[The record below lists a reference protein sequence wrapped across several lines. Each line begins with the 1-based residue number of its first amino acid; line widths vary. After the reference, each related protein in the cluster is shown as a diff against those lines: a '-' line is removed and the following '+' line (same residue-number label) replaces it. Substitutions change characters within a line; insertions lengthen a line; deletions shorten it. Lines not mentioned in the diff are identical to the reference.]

1 MRLGAPLYLQ
11 TENPEEWAMAH
22 RKLGYGAAYCPNVTS
37 LDEAQQYAR
46 AAQQSG
52 LVIAEVGAW
61 CNPLSRDEA
70 EARKN
75 IASIQERLALAE
87 AIGARCCVNIAG
99 SRGQKWDGP
108 DPDDLTEETFDAVV
122 QSVREIIDAVK
133 PTRTFYTL
141 EPMPWMY
148 PDSAESYE
156 RLIVAIDRPAFGV
169 HYDPVNLVNS
179 PERYFRNGSH
189 MRDFIRRLG
198 PRIKSVHAKD
208 SLLRPNLTTHLDE
221 VRPGLGKL
229 DYAVLLTEL
238 EHLNPDLP
246 LMVEHLDKAEDYD
259 LAVQYIR
266 GVADSVGILFK

>member
-1 MRLGAPLYLQ
+1 MRLGAPLYTQ
-11 TENPEEWAMAH
+11 TASPDEWAAAH
-22 RKLGYGAAYCPNVTS
+22 RTLGYGAAYCPNVNS
-37 LDEAQQYAR
+37 PAEAQEYAR
-46 AAQQSG
+46 AAHKAG

-61 CNPLSRDEA
+61 CNPLSRDET

-75 IASIQERLALAE
+75 IAYIQERLALAE
-87 AIGARCCVNIAG
+87 SIGARCCVNIAG

-108 DPDDLTEETFDAVV
+108 DPDDLTDETFDAIV

-156 RLIVAIDRPAFGV
+156 RLVVAIDRPAFGV

-179 PERYFRNGSH
+179 PQHYFRNGAY

-208 SLLRPNLTTHLDE
+208 SLLGQNLTTHLDE
-221 VRPGLGKL
+221 VRPGLGRL

-238 EHLNPDLP
+238 ERLNPDLP
-246 LMVEHLDKAEDYD
+246 LMVEHLQKAEDYD

-266 GVADSVGILFK
+266 RVADSVGVKFI